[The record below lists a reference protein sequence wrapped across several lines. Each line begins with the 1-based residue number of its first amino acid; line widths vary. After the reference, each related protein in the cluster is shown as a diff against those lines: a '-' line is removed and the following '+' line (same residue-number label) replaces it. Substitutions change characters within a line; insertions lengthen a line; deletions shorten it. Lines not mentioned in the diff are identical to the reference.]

1 MATIAMVDF
10 DFDDCDFERAMV
22 EAAGIEF
29 TSFSH
34 GRHCTADEIIAHAAG
49 ADGIIT
55 SYGRFTAEVIA
66 ALPAARVISKT
77 GTGVD
82 NLDVAAATAG
92 GIAVCNVPAYGTE
105 VVSDHAIAL
114 ALACLRRINEIDA
127 DMRAGVWNFRWR
139 RPLGQVTG
147 RTFAV
152 VGYGNIGRATAALG
166 FSVVVWDRHGQPGT
180 LTAEGF
186 PYLAFDEALRA
197 ADVVSFHTA
206 LTPETRYLLNADNIA
221 LLGPGAIVVNTSR
234 GAVIDT
240 DAVAAALILEGKI
253 PWAIAADL
261 RRGPLDRA
269 RATVQEYG
277 LTGKVAF
284 RLCNGLTGIQP
295 DEVDAVAI
303 AGMGGETIAA
313 VLSAAPWV
321 RGRNLPL
328 VLQPM
333 SSFPDLRG
341 WLQGNGFAIQEERL
355 AREGE
360 MLYTALL
367 VRAGEMEP
375 LSLEELWAG
384 KNVNT
389 PLRGA
394 WLDRWLARTRRAL
407 EGMAQG
413 QNVSRRRQELE
424 EVCQGLAEMKKEW
437 EQWQQ

>member
-66 ALPAARVISKT
+66 ALPAARAISKT

-82 NLDVAAATAG
+82 NIDVEAATAG

-127 DMRAGVWNFRWR
+127 DMRAGVWDFARR
-139 RPLGQVTG
+139 RPLGQVRG

-152 VGYGNIGRATAALG
+152 VGYGNIGRATAVKAAALG

-180 LTAEGF
+180 LTTEGF
-186 PYLAFDEALRA
+186 PYLAFDEALRT

-206 LTPETRYLLNADNIA
+206 LTPETRHLLNADNIA

-240 DAVAAALILEGKI
+240 DAVAAALEAGRLWGAGIDVFETE
-253 PWAIAADL
+253 PVPADAAIMRAPHTVLTAHAAYWSEESAVEL
-261 RRGPLDRA
+261 RQRCTQNAIDVVLGRA
-269 RATVQEYG
+269 PEACV
-277 LTGKVAF
+277 
-284 RLCNGLTGIQP
+284 NP
-295 DEVDAVAI
+295 
-303 AGMGGETIAA
+303 A
-313 VLSAAPWV
+313 VLP
-321 RGRNLPL
+321 
-328 VLQPM
+328 
-333 SSFPDLRG
+333 
-341 WLQGNGFAIQEERL
+341 
-355 AREGE
+355 
-360 MLYTALL
+360 
-367 VRAGEMEP
+367 
-375 LSLEELWAG
+375 
-384 KNVNT
+384 
-389 PLRGA
+389 
-394 WLDRWLARTRRAL
+394 RAL
-407 EGMAQG
+407 A
-413 QNVSRRRQELE
+413 
-424 EVCQGLAEMKKEW
+424 K
-437 EQWQQ
+437 